1 MHSYVIMFCCWLELL
16 FCCYVQLTL
25 YLIYFV
31 ALFYCYVQLIVLL
44 LMRLNKPLSIHNLSY
59 FCRNIFEP

>member
-1 MHSYVIMFCCWLELL
+1 MHSYVVMFCCWFKLF

-31 ALFYCYVQLIVLL
+31 ALFYCYVQLTFLL
-44 LMRLNKPLSIHNLSY
+44 LMRLNKPLSKHNLSY
-59 FCRNIFEP
+59 FYRNIFEP